1 MRKRGNKQM
10 KMYLVVTT
18 CTDDA
23 PIYRLYKTHTAA
35 IEDFWSR
42 VGSYVHD
49 WLIDC
54 TDFCDGG
61 RVSAE
66 KAVKL
71 FEKCYAE
78 KDTEYVSFDD
88 MEIYIEEL
96 EVED

>member
-1 MRKRGNKQM
+1 M

-66 KAVKL
+66 KAANL

-78 KDTEYVSFDD
+78 KDTEYISFDD

>member
-1 MRKRGNKQM
+1 M

-18 CTDDA
+18 YSDDA

-35 IEDFWSR
+35 VEDFWSR

-54 TDFCDGG
+54 TDSCDGG

-66 KAVKL
+66 KAANL
-71 FEKCYAE
+71 FDVCYAE
-78 KDTEYVSFDD
+78 RNTEYVSFND

-96 EVED
+96 EAEG